1 MNTAHYIAKRYLFS
15 KKSVNAIHIISAIS
29 MLGVLVGS
37 AALIIIL
44 SVFNGFEGIIL
55 SMYNNLGPDIEI
67 TAAQSKHFNPN
78 NTSIQELTK
87 DKRVLNYTEVLQEKV
102 LIRYGN
108 TQFIGKIKGVSADFA
123 KGKAVDSVLLSGD
136 FVLEQN
142 GNPTAVIGASVQSY
156 LSVNIGDQ
164 FQTLDIYAPR
174 KGVSN
179 GLNPADE
186 FAVRSV
192 FPVGVLRIQQEVND
206 MVWVPISLAREL
218 LGEPSACTSLEISVN
233 PGVNTDD
240 FQEEL
245 TKKLGN
251 KFVVKNRIQQN
262 ELLYKILNSEKWAIF
277 LILTFVLIIAIFNII
292 GSLTMLVIDKR
303 KDIAILSSMG
313 AGKSLIRRIFFLEGM
328 MISGIGCVIGLALAL
343 AFCLIQQKTGFV
355 KMDDGPNPLLESYPI
370 GLKIS
375 DFMLV
380 TLTVFSISAI
390 ASAISSSLSVK
401 TLDQVKE
408 SL

>member
-1 MNTAHYIAKRYLFS
+1 LNTARYIAKRYLFS
-15 KKSVNAIHIISAIS
+15 KKSVNAIHIISGIS

-44 SVFNGFEGIIL
+44 SVFNGFEGLIL
-55 SMYNNLGPDIEI
+55 SMYNNLGPDLEI
-67 TAAQSKHFNPN
+67 TPANAKHFNPN
-78 NTSIQELTK
+78 NAGIQELAK
-87 DKRVLNYTEVLQEKV
+87 DKRVLNYTEVLQEKA
-102 LIRYGN
+102 LMRYGN
-108 TQFIGKIKGVSADFA
+108 TQFIGKVKGVSANYA
-123 KGKAVDSVLLSGD
+123 KGKAVDSVLLDGD
-136 FVLEQN
+136 FDLEKN
-142 GNPTAVIGASVQSY
+142 GEPTAIIGASVQSY

-174 KGVSN
+174 KGISN
-179 GLNPADE
+179 SLNPADE

-206 MVWVPISLAREL
+206 MVLVPISLARDL
-218 LGEPSACTSLEISVN
+218 LGEPGTCSSLEISVK
-233 PGVNTDD
+233 PSINTDD

-251 KFVVKNRIQQN
+251 NFVVKNRIQQN

-313 AGKSLIRRIFFLEGM
+313 ASKSLIRRIFFLEGM
-328 MISGIGCVIGLALAL
+328 MISGIGCLIGLAVAL

-370 GLKIS
+370 ALKIS
-375 DFMLV
+375 DFGLV
-380 TLTVFSISAI
+380 TLTVLGISAI
-390 ASAISSSLSVK
+390 ASAISSRLSVK
-401 TLDQVKE
+401 TLDQLKE
-408 SL
+408 TL

>member
-1 MNTAHYIAKRYLFS
+1 
-15 KKSVNAIHIISAIS
+15 
-29 MLGVLVGS
+29 
-37 AALIIIL
+37 
-44 SVFNGFEGIIL
+44 
-55 SMYNNLGPDIEI
+55 
-67 TAAQSKHFNPN
+67 
-78 NTSIQELTK
+78 
-87 DKRVLNYTEVLQEKV
+87 
-102 LIRYGN
+102 
-108 TQFIGKIKGVSADFA
+108 
-123 KGKAVDSVLLSGD
+123 
-136 FVLEQN
+136 
-142 GNPTAVIGASVQSY
+142 
-156 LSVNIGDQ
+156 
-164 FQTLDIYAPR
+164 LD
-174 KGVSN
+174 
-179 GLNPADE
+179 
-186 FAVRSV
+186 
-192 FPVGVLRIQQEVND
+192 
-206 MVWVPISLAREL
+206 
-218 LGEPSACTSLEISVN
+218 EPSACTSLEISVK
-233 PGVNTDD
+233 PGINTDD

-251 KFVVKNRIQQN
+251 NFVVKNRIQQN

-313 AGKSLIRRIFFLEGM
+313 ASKSLIKRIFFLEGM
-328 MISGIGCVIGLALAL
+328 MISGIGCIIGLGLAF

-375 DFMLV
+375 DFVLV

>member
-1 MNTAHYIAKRYLFS
+1 
-15 KKSVNAIHIISAIS
+15 

-55 SMYNNLGPDIEI
+55 SMYNNLGPDLEVS
-67 TAAQSKHFNPN
+67 AAHAKHFSPN
-78 NTSIQELTK
+78 KQNIQELAK
-87 DKRVLNYTEVLQEKV
+87 DKRVLNYTEVLREKA

-108 TQFIGKIKGVSADFA
+108 TQFIGKMRGVSAGFT
-123 KGKAVDSVLLSGD
+123 KGKMVDSALLSGT
-136 FVLEQN
+136 FALEKN
-142 GNPTAVIGASVQSY
+142 GNPAAVIGASVQSY
-156 LSVNIGDQ
+156 LSVNLGDQ

-174 KGVSN
+174 KGAVNS
-179 GLNPADE
+179 LNPADE

-218 LGEPSACTSLEISVN
+218 LGEPSACSSLEISVK
-233 PGVNTDD
+233 PGVNADD

-251 KFVVKNRIQQN
+251 SFVVKNRIQQN

-313 AGKSLIRRIFFLEGM
+313 ASKSLIQRIFFLEGM
-328 MISGIGCVIGLALAL
+328 MISGIGCAIGLVVAL
-343 AFCLIQQKTGFV
+343 AFCIVQQKTGFV
-355 KMDDGPNPLLESYPI
+355 KMDDGPNPLIESYPI
-370 GLKIS
+370 GLKLS
-375 DFMLV
+375 DFALV
-380 TLTVFSISAI
+380 ALTVLGISAI
-390 ASAISSSLSVK
+390 ASAISARLSIK
-401 TLDQVKE
+401 TLDRVKE

>member
-1 MNTAHYIAKRYLFS
+1 
-15 KKSVNAIHIISAIS
+15 

-44 SVFNGFEGIIL
+44 SVFNGFEGLIL
-55 SMYNNLGPDIEI
+55 SMYNNLGPDLEI
-67 TAAQSKHFNPN
+67 TPAHAKHFKPN
-78 NTSIQELTK
+78 NAGIQELAN
-87 DKRVLNYTEVLQEKV
+87 DKRVLNYTEVLQEKA

-108 TQFIGKIKGVSADFA
+108 TQFIGKVKGVSANFA

-136 FVLEQN
+136 FDLEKN
-142 GNPTAVIGASVQSY
+142 GEPTAVIGASVQSY
-156 LSVNIGDQ
+156 LSVNIGDP

-174 KGVSN
+174 KGAVNS
-179 GLNPADE
+179 LNPADE

-206 MVWVPISLAREL
+206 MVLVPISLARDL
-218 LGEPSACTSLEISVN
+218 LGEPDACSSLEISVKTD
-233 PGVNTDD
+233 VDADD

-251 KFVVKNRIQQN
+251 NFVVKNRMQQN

-313 AGKSLIRRIFFLEGM
+313 ASKSLIRRIFFLEGM
-328 MISGIGCVIGLALAL
+328 MISGIGCIIGLAVAL

-355 KMDDGPNPLLESYPI
+355 KMDEGPNPLIEAYPI

-375 DFMLV
+375 DFVLV
-380 TLTVFSISAI
+380 TLTVLGISAI
-390 ASAISSSLSVK
+390 ASAISSRLSVK
-401 TLDQVKE
+401 TLDQLKE

>member
-1 MNTAHYIAKRYLFS
+1 LNTAHYIAKRYLFS
-15 KKSVNAIHIISAIS
+15 KKSVNAIHIISGIS

-44 SVFNGFEGIIL
+44 SVFNGFEGLIL
-55 SMYNNLGPDIEI
+55 SMYNNLGPDLEI
-67 TAAQSKHFNPN
+67 TPAHAKHFNPN
-78 NTSIQELTK
+78 NSGIQELAN
-87 DKRVLNYTEVLQEKV
+87 DKRVLNYTEVLQEKA

-108 TQFIGKIKGVSADFA
+108 TQFIGKIKGVSVDFA
-123 KGKAVDSVLLSGD
+123 NGKAVDSVLLNGD
-136 FVLEQN
+136 FVLEEN
-142 GNPTAVIGASVQSY
+142 GEPTAVIGASVQSY

-164 FQTLDIYAPR
+164 FQRLDIYAPR

-179 GLNPADE
+179 SLNPADE

-206 MVWVPISLAREL
+206 MVLVPISLARDL
-218 LGEPSACTSLEISVN
+218 LGEPNTCSSLEISVKA
-233 PGVNTDD
+233 GINTYD

-251 KFVVKNRIQQN
+251 NFVVKNRIQQN
-262 ELLYKILNSEKWAIF
+262 GLLYKILNSEKWAIF

-313 AGKSLIRRIFFLEGM
+313 ASKSLIRRIFFLEGM
-328 MISGIGCVIGLALAL
+328 MISGIGCVIGLVVAL

-355 KMDDGPNPLLESYPI
+355 KMDDSPNPLLESYPI

-375 DFMLV
+375 DFVLV
-380 TLTVFSISAI
+380 TLTVLGISAI
-390 ASAISSSLSVK
+390 ASAISSRLSVK
-401 TLDQVKE
+401 TLDQLKE
-408 SL
+408 TL